1 MFSAV
6 ERCPSGE
13 RALPLGSRRRRWR
26 KKAGGL
32 EAAQVRIGARDGRAS
47 AERRTGEGGGSMI
60 KADIIDLVH
69 EKIGFSRHESAEVV
83 EATLDLLKEALQKGE
98 RVQIVGFGSFVVR
111 PKKERVGRNPKT
123 GEEIVIAP
131 RKVLTFKPSKILRD
145 SVNNGGVP

>member
-1 MFSAV
+1 
-6 ERCPSGE
+6 
-13 RALPLGSRRRRWR
+13 
-26 KKAGGL
+26 
-32 EAAQVRIGARDGRAS
+32 
-47 AERRTGEGGGSMI
+47 MI

-69 EKIGFSRHESAEVV
+69 KKIGFSRHEAADVV
-83 EATLDLLKEALQKGE
+83 ETTLDVVKEALQKGE

-145 SVNNGGVP
+145 MVNNGGIP